1 MVCIK
6 LKDGTR
12 LIADNDGKVLH
23 FTEDG
28 LITGKQLEC
37 SPETSI
43 ESILNEDFGVFHEFI
58 ISNYGEI
65 DKIYPELN
73 RWETKKYFNFDEF
86 EDLIN
91 KVFHINKDSI
101 PAYQSIKQFSIYLK
115 MLKDTKSFNMTCID
129 NKVILLFF
137 KPSDIVFKWYIEND
151 ESHSVLCNKEIDN
164 DQLEMILCI
173 LKKEIQSL

>member
-28 LITGKQLEC
+28 LINSKQLEC
-37 SPETSI
+37 NPDISI
-43 ESILNEDFGVFHEFI
+43 TSILNGEFGIFHDFIVLH
-58 ISNYGEI
+58 YGDI
-65 DKIYPELN
+65 DKVYTELDH
-73 RWETKKYFNFDEF
+73 WETKKYFNFDEF

-129 NKVILLFF
+129 NNVILLFF

-151 ESHSVLCNKEIDN
+151 ENHSVLCNKEIDN